1 VATLKRGGNGR
12 RKKEGRGYALF
23 NAFVFKFLPIA
34 RKRKTKENELGNE
47 QSLFWRPRFACFH
60 PVNALRKRAGTGAR
74 EKYEYDRL

>member
-34 RKRKTKENELGNE
+34 MKRKTKENELGN
-47 QSLFWRPRFACFH
+47 
-60 PVNALRKRAGTGAR
+60 VAGVEFEPNDPSG
-74 EKYEYDRL
+74 